1 MRREM
6 QVLQLEYDGFLVDI
20 NDLKIKL
27 DSILIQWIVYDDSIE

>member
-6 QVLQLEYDGFLVDI
+6 QVLQFEYDGLLVDI
-20 NDLKIKL
+20 NNLKIKL